1 MLYSLL
7 IPNAFES
14 LSLMILKKTNNET
27 GIYIFNSDKYDGM

>member
-7 IPNAFES
+7 ILNAFES

-27 GIYIFNSDKYDGM
+27 GTHIFNSDKYDGM